1 MKYVNAYV
9 VFKEE
14 SAANNALKWYV
25 FFNYHIKIVLIIKYY
40 L

>member
-25 FFNYHIKIVLIIKYY
+25 YFLNYHIV
-40 L
+40 